1 MNSVQ
6 SMIRR
11 VKDDIEKKILGKD
24 ENTNIFKALSKNR
37 EDTVSAIAN
46 SNDDNKE
53 YFGSIIQMVQGLEL
67 AIMDLEKEKN
77 K

>member
-1 MNSVQ
+1 
-6 SMIRR
+6 MIRR
-11 VKDDIEKKILGKD
+11 VKDDIEKKMLGKD

>member
-1 MNSVQ
+1 
-6 SMIRR
+6 MIRR

-24 ENTNIFKALSKNR
+24 EDTNIFKALNKNR
-37 EDTVSAIAN
+37 ENTMSAIAN

-67 AIMDLEKEKN
+67 AIMDLENEK
-77 K
+77 KK

>member
-1 MNSVQ
+1 
-6 SMIRR
+6 MIRR
-11 VKDDIEKKILGKD
+11 VKDDIEKKIIGKD
-24 ENTNIFKALSKNR
+24 ENTNIFKALSKSR
-37 EDTVSAIAN
+37 EDSRDNIAK
-46 SNDDNKE
+46 SNEDNKE

>member
-1 MNSVQ
+1 
-6 SMIRR
+6 MIRR
-11 VKDDIEKKILGKD
+11 VKDDIEKKMLGKD

-67 AIMDLEKEKN
+67 AIMDLEHEKN

>member
-1 MNSVQ
+1 M
-6 SMIRR
+6 
-11 VKDDIEKKILGKD
+11 LGKD

>member
-24 ENTNIFKALSKNR
+24 EDTNIFKALNKNR
-37 EDTVSAIAN
+37 ENTMSAIAN

-67 AIMDLEKEKN
+67 AIMDLENEK
-77 K
+77 KK